1 MRRDRQARGA
11 TALTLLAVAAI
22 ASATL
27 SARTLSM
34 GAGQPLP
41 AFTHTAPHEWLNGA
55 PLAVDALRGHVALV
69 HVWAF
74 ACVNCYRSMPWLNA
88 LEREYRDRGL
98 SVVGVH
104 TPELAQEREPAR
116 VAAKVAEL
124 GLVHPVMLD
133 ADYSYWRALGNEY
146 WPAWYVVDKR
156 GDVRTIVVG
165 EVHAGD
171 RRARAVE
178 GAIDVLL
185 READANGAPSP

>member
-1 MRRDRQARGA
+1 MRWHRLARGA
-11 TALTLLAVAAI
+11 TALTLLVAAAL

-34 GAGQPLP
+34 GAGQRLP
-41 AFTHTAPHEWLNGA
+41 EFTHTAPDEWLNSA
-55 PLAVDALRGHVALV
+55 PLAVDALRGHVVLV

-74 ACVNCYRSMPWLNA
+74 ACVNCSRSMPWLNA
-88 LEREYRDRGL
+88 VEREYRERGL
-98 SVVGVH
+98 LIVGVH

-116 VAAKVAEL
+116 VAAKAAEL
-124 GLVHPVMLD
+124 GLLHPMMLD

-146 WPAWYVVDKR
+146 WPAWYVVDKH
-156 GDVRTIVVG
+156 GDVRAIVIG

-178 GAIDVLL
+178 GAIDALL
-185 READANGAPSP
+185 HEPEADGAPAP